1 MSALAPRL
9 DPSLLR
15 LVLVTDG
22 QGELARIEAVVAAAI
37 DGGVRCVQLRE
48 AKWSARQL
56 MLACE
61 RLMPLLERVGG
72 ILLVNDRLDLAVA
85 RMAHGAQI
93 GYRSLPPEVA
103 REVLGTHSLLGY
115 SAHDQGELD
124 LAVAGGCD
132 FALLSPVWPTTS
144 KPGMPHLGEVRAAH
158 LTTKARLP
166 VVWLGGID
174 VVTAARIALLPALGR
189 PVGIG
194 VRSALMTADDP
205 RGAAAALLR
214 AFSGD
219 PVGAQETPTD
229 RVNVETE
236 PEHG

>member
-1 MSALAPRL
+1 MAEVRRL

-22 QGELARIEAVVAAAI
+22 RGELPRIEAVVAAAVA
-37 DGGVRCVQLRE
+37 GGVRCVQLRE

-61 RLMPLLERVGG
+61 RLMPVLETVGG

-93 GYRSLPPEVA
+93 GYRSLPAEVS
-103 REVLGTHSLLGY
+103 REVLGPHSLLGY

-132 FALLSPVWPTTS
+132 FALLAPVWPTTS
-144 KPGMPHLGEVRAAH
+144 KPGMPHLGEARAAH

-166 VVWLGGID
+166 VVWLGGVD
-174 VVTAARIALLPALGR
+174 LVNAARIPLLPSLGR
-189 PVGIG
+189 PVGIA
-194 VRSALMTADDP
+194 VRSALMCADDP
-205 RGAAAALLR
+205 REAAAAFLR
-214 AFSGD
+214 AFRG
-219 PVGAQETPTD
+219 ETELAAEPRAD
-229 RVNVETE
+229 GVETD